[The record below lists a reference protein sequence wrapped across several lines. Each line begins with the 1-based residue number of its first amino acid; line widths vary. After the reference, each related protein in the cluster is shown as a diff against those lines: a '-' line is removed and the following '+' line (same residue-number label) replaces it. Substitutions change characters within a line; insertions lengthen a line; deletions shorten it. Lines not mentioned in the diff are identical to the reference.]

1 MAATLS
7 GGEAGAILL
16 IVIVRVLATGGQVL
30 AQALLSCADNWLEAD
45 SARSHL
51 EHSSQVEVE
60 WQPCC
65 QARPLRS
72 CSKLSLSVRQQREER
87 SSFHLCGAAQLC
99 PEDGPPLCGLSW
111 AGLARRRARQHFA
124 GASNRHDL
132 VAASRAS
139 SAAAELSAV
148 SSWFELALHRSA
160 LDFIGAKKEL
170 RAN

>member
-1 MAATLS
+1 MVPWQSSATCEARTGSGFLRRQLVGSRLGTLAPGTILAGGGGVAATLS

-65 QARPLRS
+65 QARPSRS
-72 CSKLSLSVRQQREER
+72 CSKLSLSVRQQREEKILV
-87 SSFHLCGAAQLC
+87 SFVRCRTALPRGWSTTLWPVMGRLGTAQGAPALC
-99 PEDGPPLCGLSW
+99 W
-111 AGLARRRARQHFA
+111 RIK
-124 GASNRHDL
+124 
-132 VAASRAS
+132 
-139 SAAAELSAV
+139 SA
-148 SSWFELALHRSA
+148 
-160 LDFIGAKKEL
+160 
-170 RAN
+170 

>member
-51 EHSSQVEVE
+51 EQSSQVEVE

-65 QARPLRS
+65 QAVMPSRS
-72 CSKLSLSVRQQREER
+72 CSKPSFVHMQREDKMLEQALV
-87 SSFHLCGAAQLC
+87 SGADNCLRQT
-99 PEDGPPLCGLSW
+99 PH
-111 AGLARRRARQHFA
+111 ARTWNNPRRWRWSR
-124 GASNRHDL
+124 GG
-132 VAASRAS
+132 VAAT
-139 SAAAELSAV
+139 LSGEAV
-148 SSWFELALHRSA
+148 AILP
-160 LDFIGAKKEL
+160 
-170 RAN
+170 